1 MQEYKEATAWFN
13 ELYKKCG
20 RDDSQVPWA
29 TMSSHKF
36 LDEYIESNTAH
47 GKALVVGCGLG
58 DDAMALHK
66 AGYDV
71 TAIDISESAIEWCEE
86 RFMEHEHDVKF
97 RVHDIFEMPEEMME
111 SFDFIFES
119 RTIQSLPLAFRNRII
134 GAISALAK
142 KDGKILVVA
151 NGKLEGEE
159 IQGPPWPLERNE
171 VRLFENHGMRE
182 LEFSIIS
189 NEDENAVSKFLFR
202 ALYQKI

>member
-1 MQEYKEATAWFN
+1 MSEHKEASAWFN
-13 ELYKKCG
+13 ELYKKCE
-20 RDDSQVPWA
+20 RDESQVPWA
-29 TMSSHKF
+29 TMTSHKF
-36 LDEYIESNTAH
+36 LDEYIASHAAN

-86 RFMEHEHDVKF
+86 RFNEHDIKF
-97 RVHDIFEMPEEMME
+97 RVHDIFEMPEEMLE

-119 RTIQSLPLAFRNRII
+119 RTIQSFPLAFRNRII
-134 GAISALAK
+134 EAISALAK
-142 KDGKILVVA
+142 KDGKIFVVA

-171 VRLFENHGMRE
+171 VRLFENYGMQE
-182 LEFSIIS
+182 LEFSIFA
-189 NEDENAVSKFLFR
+189 NEDDNAVSKFLFR
-202 ALYQKI
+202 ALYQKM